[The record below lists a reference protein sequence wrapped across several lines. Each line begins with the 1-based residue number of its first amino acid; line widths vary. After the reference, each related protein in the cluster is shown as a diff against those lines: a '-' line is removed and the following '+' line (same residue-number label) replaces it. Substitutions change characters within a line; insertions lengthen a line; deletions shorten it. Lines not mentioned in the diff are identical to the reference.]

1 MYRRTAA
8 ALATA
13 VTAGALALGA
23 AGAAEAVPGTGFY
36 ARSNH
41 ASYTE
46 CMAAGRAGYNIWG
59 PVFFCEPFGPS
70 HPGVITLWVRY

>member
-13 VTAGALALGA
+13 LTAGALALGA
-23 AGAAEAVPGTGFY
+23 AGTAEAVPGTGFY

-46 CMAAGRAGYNIWG
+46 CVAAGRAGYNIWG
-59 PVFFCEPFGPS
+59 PVFFCEPFGPAR
-70 HPGVITLWVRY
+70 PDLTTLWVRY